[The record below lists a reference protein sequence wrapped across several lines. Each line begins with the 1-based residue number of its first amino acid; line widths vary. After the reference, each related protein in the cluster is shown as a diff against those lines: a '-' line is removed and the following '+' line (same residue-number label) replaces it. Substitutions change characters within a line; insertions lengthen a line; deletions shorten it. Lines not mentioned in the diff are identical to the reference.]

1 MMAFA
6 LSGTVAFSQSADKGA
21 GEPTRNL
28 LTNGSFELGL
38 GAEPFY
44 PGWQVARDAYPNCE
58 APALPKLD
66 AGVAHSGAQ
75 SLELSRA
82 RGRGIACLDIQS
94 PDFSEKTITA
104 FSFWTKASRPGV
116 ELYFGVCSKDGKGR
130 LPNAPKLIQ
139 GSLVQE
145 WQQWKCELPVS
156 VGFVPLKIQFSSKQE
171 EPFEVWVDD
180 VNWTMKEPP
189 AGSSPRAGAVEVVLL
204 PSVRN
209 GIHFAEQ
216 PVNLTWSAD
225 SDKPRHVKLKLLLR
239 DLTRRTELKNVWTG
253 NAKLGSTPRQGV
265 IPIPAIKRGAYL
277 AQIEARD
284 KASGAL
290 LGVSRER
297 LTVMTD
303 LRKVPSPV
311 SFDVGY
317 HGGVEWSGDFSFN
330 WRGYWTLDEFFANN
344 FLTGYRVQRDIWN
357 WEDIEPLPG
366 KYRWD
371 ALDCRIDAAYRNGCT
386 TMVSLPHK
394 PLNLP
399 RLTCQETLS
408 GPEMD
413 NGRWIYKTGK
423 DISAENVRSAP
434 MGGSSDPQKRNLLI
448 APDPKALQQLMVTA
462 AERYQGKITAIEY
475 LNEPNLYITP
485 KGLIEH
491 YFEPVY
497 SAVKKVAPGL
507 PLLMNQTGDFDA
519 DGNGY
524 MGQFLKLGG
533 ANFCDG
539 VTYHPYGADLLK
551 NGGLNA
557 AKAIESTLEQYSTP
571 EKNLSRGMSEIHGLG
586 ATSDIALFNMT
597 FVNSAPV
604 QRALLDW
611 SIGCRWSAGV
621 VLSRNS
627 FYEGVGPRN
636 WSLRGPSAPGVGA
649 AYMNGLYATLGGYRV
664 LKGIPLDN
672 KVLILCF
679 ERTEAKPGDAKYAVA
694 ITAAQAPLQTALL
707 ESALDTVHY
716 TAFDSFGEPMKLAM
730 PSEIKLGQDA
740 IYLKSNDE
748 KLFDVLKAGRVSWG
762 QEIEGTVEDL
772 TGPDAER
779 VIYSTGLP
787 PSKLGKCGIFDRWTL
802 IHIGDQDAE
811 GKSPLKLGMI
821 NESGELTWPVNN
833 TMAVEYPLPYVVL
846 SAREDK
852 KAECAYAYSSIRSR
866 TPQDVTFRWSAT
878 GAAVLW
884 LNGKDKIDFSNQADE
899 LVGRKWKTFTW
910 HLNKGMNHILVQTSL
925 KGNPCNFTLRANPDS
940 TENPVSVDKEG
951 FIRKWKMVGP
961 WKNPRNSE
969 GTFLGNARPFP
980 PERQPDAPD
989 FSLYDTGLQKMPLV
1003 WHEETS
1009 DKASISHPWNAA
1021 VSYAFAAVEV
1031 EQATECL
1038 ASLGSD
1044 DGYTLWINGAL
1055 VGRNAASRQLTL
1067 DNEKLPTLLKKGRNT
1082 ILFKVDDT
1090 ASAGGFALRFLDKDG
1105 HPVSL
1110 RVVE

>member
-1 MMAFA
+1 M
-6 LSGTVAFSQSADKGA
+6 
-21 GEPTRNL
+21 
-28 LTNGSFELGL
+28 
-38 GAEPFY
+38 
-44 PGWQVARDAYPNCE
+44 
-58 APALPKLD
+58 
-66 AGVAHSGAQ
+66 
-75 SLELSRA
+75 
-82 RGRGIACLDIQS
+82 
-94 PDFSEKTITA
+94 
-104 FSFWTKASRPGV
+104 
-116 ELYFGVCSKDGKGR
+116 
-130 LPNAPKLIQ
+130 
-139 GSLVQE
+139 QE

-156 VGFVPLKIQFSSKQE
+156 VGFVALKIQFYSKQD
-171 EPFEVWVDD
+171 EPFAVWVDD
-180 VNWTMKEPP
+180 VSWTMKEPP
-189 AGSSPRAGAVEVVLL
+189 SAGSSPRAGAVEVVLL

-209 GIHFAEQ
+209 GIHFADQ

-225 SDKPRHVKLKLLLR
+225 ADKPRQVEMRLLLR
-239 DLTRRTELKNVWTG
+239 DLTRRDELKNVWTG
-253 NAKLGSTPRQGV
+253 DAELGSTPRQGV
-265 IPIPAIKRGAYL
+265 IPMPAIKRGAYL

-284 KASGAL
+284 KASGSL
-290 LGVSRER
+290 LGVGRER

-303 LRKVPSPV
+303 LRKVPAPV

-371 ALDCRIDAAYRNGCT
+371 TLDCRIDAAYRNGCT
-386 TMVSLPHK
+386 TMVCLPHK

-413 NGRWIYKTGK
+413 KGRWIYKTGK

-434 MGGSSDPQKRNLLI
+434 MGSSSDPQKRNLLL
-448 APDPKALQQLMVTA
+448 APDPKALQQLIVTA
-462 AERYQGKITAIEY
+462 AERYRGKITAIEY

-485 KGLIEH
+485 NGLIE
-491 YFEPVY
+491 YYLKPVY
-497 SAVKKVAPGL
+497 SAVKNVAPEL
-507 PLLMNQTGDFDA
+507 PVLMNQTGDFDA

-524 MGQFLKLGG
+524 LGQFLKLGG
-533 ANFCDG
+533 AEFCDG
-539 VTYHPYGADLLK
+539 VTYHPYGSALLQ

-557 AKAIESTLEQYSTP
+557 AKAIESTLAQYSTP
-571 EKNLSRGMSEIHGLG
+571 EKKLSRGMSEIHGLG
-586 ATSDIALFNMT
+586 ATSSIALFNMT

-636 WSLRGPSAPGVGA
+636 WSLRGPSAPGIGA
-649 AYMNGLYATLGGYRV
+649 VLMNGLYSTLGGYRV
-664 LKGIPLDN
+664 LKTIPLDN

-679 ERTEAKPGDAKYAVA
+679 ERTETKPEDARYAVA

-707 ESALDTVHY
+707 ESALATVQY
-716 TAFDSFGEPMKLAM
+716 KAFDSFGEPMTLTA
-730 PSEIKLGQDA
+730 PSEIKLSQEA

-748 KLFDVLKAGRVSWG
+748 KLFDVLKTGRVSWG
-762 QEIEGTVEDL
+762 QEIEGKVEDL

-787 PSKLGKCGIFDRWTL
+787 PSKVGKCGIFDRWTL
-802 IHIGDQDAE
+802 INIGDQDAE
-811 GKSPLKLGMI
+811 GKSPVKSGMI
-821 NESGELTWPVNN
+821 NESGELTRPVSD
-833 TMAVEYPLPYVVL
+833 TRAVEYPLPYVVL
-846 SAREDK
+846 FAGEGK
-852 KAECAYAYSSIRSR
+852 QAACTYAYSSIRSQ

-878 GAAVLW
+878 GPAVLW

-910 HLNKGMNHILVQTSL
+910 HLNQGMNHLLVQPSL
-925 KGNPCNFTLRANPDS
+925 KGKPCSFTLRANQDP
-940 TENPVSVDKEG
+940 TENPASVDEEG

-969 GTFLGNARPFP
+969 GAFLGNARPFP
-980 PERQPDAPD
+980 PEDQPSMPD
-989 FSLYDTGLQKMPLV
+989 FSLYAIGLQNMPLV

-1009 DKASISHPWNAA
+1009 DKAEILNPWNLG
-1021 VSYAFAAVEV
+1021 VSYAFAAVNV
-1031 EQATECL
+1031 EQETECL

-1044 DGYTLWINGAL
+1044 DGYTLWINGVL

-1067 DNEKLPTLLKKGRNT
+1067 DNEKLPIVLKKGRNT

-1090 ASAGGFALRFLDKDG
+1090 AAAGGFALRFLNKEG
-1105 HPVSL
+1105 RSVPL
-1110 RVVE
+1110 KVVE